1 MLGVGHVDELGMNTA
16 QDESP
21 AQQRKGLNR
30 RWGVWEADTQN
41 GRSKREGVSEAQ
53 DPSVRTADDTPTP
66 EPCCELEGVDRK
78 GRKAAPTGT
87 TTLSAQT
94 SEATMHGAGCGT
106 GDWDGPAKKR
116 GVGTNQIHQPPGGAG
131 LGEGSPQGL
140 KEAAWLGPEGPV
152 GVSPEQCTPEGP
164 PPLGR
169 PPGAGGGMGGLRAQA
184 TEVLLKSLGHWPT

>member
-1 MLGVGHVDELGMNTA
+1 MCAPHPPDFEERSTGVARVWGAPKRPGKKGRHSFIQRRRAPLLGVGHVDELGMNTA

-94 SEATMHGAGCGT
+94 SETTMRAVAPMT
-106 GDWDGPAKKR
+106 GMDLPKSAAWEPTKS
-116 GVGTNQIHQPPGGAG
+116 ISP
-131 LGEGSPQGL
+131 GEGPGWGRG
-140 KEAAWLGPEGPV
+140 AP
-152 GVSPEQCTPEGP
+152 GV
-164 PPLGR
+164 
-169 PPGAGGGMGGLRAQA
+169 
-184 TEVLLKSLGHWPT
+184 

>member
-1 MLGVGHVDELGMNTA
+1 MTVVDERIQSRRRNTDVCPPPSRFRGAQHWSCARLGGTEEAREEGSAFIYSTTEGPVLGVGHVDELGMNTA

-94 SEATMHGAGCGT
+94 SQNTMRAVAPVT
-106 GDWDGPAKKR
+106 GMDLPKSAAWEPTKS
-116 GVGTNQIHQPPGGAG
+116 ISP
-131 LGEGSPQGL
+131 GEGPGWGRG
-140 KEAAWLGPEGPV
+140 AP
-152 GVSPEQCTPEGP
+152 GV
-164 PPLGR
+164 
-169 PPGAGGGMGGLRAQA
+169 
-184 TEVLLKSLGHWPT
+184 